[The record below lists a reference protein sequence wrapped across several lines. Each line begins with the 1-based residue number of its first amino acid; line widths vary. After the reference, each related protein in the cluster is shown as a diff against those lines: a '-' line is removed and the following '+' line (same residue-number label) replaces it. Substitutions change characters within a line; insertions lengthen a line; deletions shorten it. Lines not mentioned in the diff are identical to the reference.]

1 MKKKKE
7 ETNKVNENKEPETE
21 KELNEEGAQEI
32 KVENL
37 DKEKQVAEKDITT
50 EFEEVLKKV
59 EELEKENS
67 EIKDMLLR
75 KAAEFEN
82 YKRRTENEQKNFLTF
97 ANESLILNIL
107 PVYNDLERSLS
118 HIDDEKS
125 FESTKQGL
133 KLVFDK
139 FSKILESQGVKKI
152 EAKGEPFD
160 FNLHEALMQ
169 KRAEDVPPHTV
180 LEVIEPGYMLKDRV
194 IRHAKVIVSQ
204 DLQEQHSEEKTDVEE
219 SEGEEKEGTKDNE

>member
-125 FESTKQGL
+125 FELTKQGL